1 MKRYI
6 FPFLVIESLHH
17 YYKRLRMII
26 WRPRRRKKRER
37 NSSSYEDKIDLRK
50 TKRIKEQG
58 TLNEELKKSSTEQS
72 QYGL

>member
-1 MKRYI
+1 
-6 FPFLVIESLHH
+6 
-17 YYKRLRMII
+17 MII

-37 NSSSYEDKIDLRK
+37 KSSSYEDKIDLRK